1 MHVIRGNMA
10 LKIDFIDEKMNIDL
24 CDRIDSGNASE
35 LGNTI
40 LQAISEHPGI
50 KKIVFNA
57 DGLVY
62 ISSAGL
68 RMLLSAKKKIKDTSI
83 INVSSEVYEIL
94 ETTGFSQM
102 IETRKKFKTIS
113 VEGCP
118 VIGKGAC
125 GTVYRTDPET
135 VVKVY
140 HEPDLEKVMNE
151 RETAKRAFV
160 LGVPTAISYNIVK
173 VGDSYAS
180 VFEMLESDSMC
191 ELLAANPDR
200 IDEYI
205 DSFVS
210 TMKQIHEIDA
220 AGEGFPSFKAKMYR
234 FLDEIRDQFT
244 EEECRKIESLI
255 DEVPD
260 STHLMHGDL
269 HPGNIMCL
277 KGEYL
282 LIDLDRLSM
291 GAPVLEHAMTYIS
304 LCGFAEFDPEDS
316 IKFFASPREVIMKFF
331 EESIRRYMG
340 LSTDVEYDD
349 YLRRIRMLGYIKGI
363 NSMLISKKL
372 KKDRYRQAFEFWKK
386 ELKDMLAE

>member
-1 MHVIRGNMA
+1 MEINFSDG
-10 LKIDFIDEKMNIDL
+10 KMDIELDA
-24 CDRIDSGNASE
+24 RIDTNNASE
-35 LGNTI
+35 LGE
-40 LQAISEHPGI
+40 QALSALNSHPGTQ
-50 KKIVFNA
+50 KVVFNA
-57 DGLVY
+57 GGIEY

-68 RMLLSAKKKIKDTSI
+68 RMLLTVKKKVKDTSI
-83 INVSSEVYEIL
+83 IEVSSEVYEIL

-140 HEPDLEKVMNE
+140 HEPELEKVMNE
-151 RETAKRAFV
+151 RETARRAFV
-160 LGVPTAISYNIVK
+160 LGVPTAISYDIVK

-191 ELLAANPDR
+191 ELLAENPDKL
-200 IDEYI
+200 DEYV
-205 DSFVS
+205 DAFVC
-210 TMKQIHEIDA
+210 TMKQIHDIDA
-220 AGEGFPSFKAKMYR
+220 AGEGFPSFKDKMYR
-234 FLDEIRDQFT
+234 FLEEIRDQFT
-244 EEECRKIESLI
+244 EEECVKVRSMI

-282 LIDLDRLSM
+282 LIDLERLSM

-316 IKFFASPREVIMKFF
+316 IKFFASPREVIMYFF
-331 EESIRRYMG
+331 KESIKRYMG
-340 LSTDVEYDD
+340 FTDEKDFDD
-349 YLRRIRMLGYIKGI
+349 YMIKIRMLGYIKGI

-372 KKDRYRQAFEFWKK
+372 KNDRYRQAFEFWKK
-386 ELKDMLAE
+386 ELKEMLAAQ